1 MDSKSLDSAKSTL
14 RASVRDR
21 IRGMDAR
28 ARAEASRHAC
38 ERLASD
44 RRFTDASSVMLYMPM
59 RSELDVT
66 SLAVAALS
74 QGKRVSVQR
83 NDAAQGT
90 LTPVGVDSID
100 PSAMPPDAMGV
111 RTPSG
116 GREVAPDSL
125 DLVVVPGVA
134 FDRVGHRLG
143 RGAGYYDR
151 FLARLSPRTA
161 TAGICFDEQLVD
173 AVPHG
178 DHDRT
183 VDCVITPS
191 LTISASRTSNS

>member
-1 MDSKSLDSAKSTL
+1 MDSNSIDSAKSSL
-14 RASVRDR
+14 RTRVRER
-21 IRGMDAR
+21 LRGMDSH

-38 ERLASD
+38 DRLAADS
-44 RRFTDASSVMLYMPM
+44 RFAGASSVMLYMPM

-66 SLAVAALS
+66 PLAQAALR
-74 QGKRVSVQR
+74 QGKRVSVPR
-83 NDAAQGT
+83 TDKDNGT
-90 LTPVGVDSID
+90 LTPVGIDSVDSA
-100 PSAMPPDAMGV
+100 SMPQDAMGV
-111 RTPSG
+111 RTPASG
-116 GREVAPDSL
+116 PEVAPESL

-134 FDRVGHRLG
+134 FDRTGHRLG

-151 FLARLSPRTA
+151 FLSRLSPRTA

-191 LTISASRTSNS
+191 HTISASRTSNT

>member
-1 MDSKSLDSAKSTL
+1 MDSKSLDSDKSAL
-14 RASVRDR
+14 RAHVRDR
-21 IRGMDAR
+21 IRGMDAG
-28 ARAEASRHAC
+28 AREAASRHAC

-44 RRFTDASSVMLYMPM
+44 RRFTGASSVMLYMPM

-66 SLAVAALS
+66 PLAMAALR
-74 QGKRVSVQR
+74 QGKRVSVPR
-83 NDAAQGT
+83 ADAAAGT
-90 LTPVGVDSID
+90 LTPIGVDSFGAD
-100 PSAMPPDAMGV
+100 SMPTDSMGV
-111 RTPSG
+111 RTPSDG
-116 GREVAPDSL
+116 PEVAPDSL
-125 DLVVVPGVA
+125 DLVVVPGMA
-134 FDRVGHRLG
+134 FDRSGHRLG

-151 FLARLSPRTA
+151 FLSRLSPRTA

-191 LTISASRTSNS
+191 HTISASRTSNS

>member
-1 MDSKSLDSAKSTL
+1 MDSNSLDSAKSRL
-14 RASVRDR
+14 RAAVRER
-21 IRGMDAR
+21 IRAMDAG
-28 ARAEASRHAC
+28 ARVEASRHAC

-44 RRFTDASSVMLYMPM
+44 SRFAGASSVMLYMPM

-66 SLAVAALS
+66 PLAMTALS
-74 QGKRVSVQR
+74 QGKRVSVPR
-83 NDAAQGT
+83 ADAETGT
-90 LTPVGVDSID
+90 LTPIGVESVDAD
-100 PSAMPPDAMGV
+100 AMPADAMGV
-111 RTPSG
+111 RTPACG
-116 GREVAPDSL
+116 PEVAPESL

-134 FDRVGHRLG
+134 FDRSGRRLG

-151 FLARLSPRTA
+151 FLSRLSPHTA

-178 DHDRT
+178 EHDRI

-191 LTISASRTSNS
+191 KTVSTSRTSHS

>member
-1 MDSKSLDSAKSTL
+1 MDSKSLDSAKSAL
-14 RASVRDR
+14 RACVRDR
-21 IRGMDAR
+21 IRGMDAG
-28 ARAEASRHAC
+28 AREAASRRAC

-44 RRFTDASSVMLYMPM
+44 RRFTGASSVMLYMPM

-66 SLAVAALS
+66 PLAMAALS
-74 QGKRVSVQR
+74 QGKRVSVPR
-83 NDAAQGT
+83 SDPDAGT
-90 LTPVGVDSID
+90 LTAIGVDSFGSD
-100 PSAMPPDAMGV
+100 SMPSDAMGV
-111 RTPSG
+111 RTPAHG
-116 GREVAPDSL
+116 PEVKSESL
-125 DLVVVPGVA
+125 DLVVVPGMA
-134 FDRVGHRLG
+134 FDRAGHRLG

-151 FLARLSPRTA
+151 FLSTLSPRTA

-191 LTISASRTSNS
+191 HTISASRTSNS